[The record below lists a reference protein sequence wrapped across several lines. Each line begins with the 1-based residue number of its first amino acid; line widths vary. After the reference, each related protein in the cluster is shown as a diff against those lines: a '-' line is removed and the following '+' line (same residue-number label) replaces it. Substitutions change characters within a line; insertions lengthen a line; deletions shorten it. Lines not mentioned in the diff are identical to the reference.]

1 MVPTTA
7 LPGQGRLCVLNS
19 WGGVC
24 ASCLWGWHPGR
35 EETGMPQAD
44 SVGWDMPVPVPMPVP
59 SWAGRERKGGVLCRG
74 PGTRWALQGATVWV
88 VVQGRRWQQPWHRVL
103 AGLLGEV
110 GAVGYPGP

>member
-88 VVQGRRWQQPWHRVL
+88 VVQGRR
-103 AGLLGEV
+103 
-110 GAVGYPGP
+110 